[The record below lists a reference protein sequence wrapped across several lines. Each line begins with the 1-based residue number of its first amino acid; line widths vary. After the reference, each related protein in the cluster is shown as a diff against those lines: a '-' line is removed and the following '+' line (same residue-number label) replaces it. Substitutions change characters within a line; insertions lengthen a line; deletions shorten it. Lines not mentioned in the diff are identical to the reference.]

1 MTKFRQNIILQ
12 YTLATFTVSLSVSL
26 VLGFLLSE
34 RLSAQAIKIYTNIF
48 PRMVAYIVE
57 ERPQV
62 CSLLASGK
70 GAQMPLEFEGFAAQ
84 LQSLGSVFDVKIWDR
99 QGTIVWSSKKE
110 LMGKNF

>member
-34 RLSAQAIKIYTNIF
+34 RLSAQAIKTYTNFF
-48 PRMVAYIVE
+48 PRMVAHIAA
-57 ERPQV
+57 ERPQA

-70 GAQMPLEFEGFAAQ
+70 GAQMPFEFEGFAAE
-84 LQSLGSVFDVKIWDR
+84 LQSPWV
-99 QGTIVWSSKKE
+99 QY
-110 LMGKNF
+110 LM